1 MRKKKKKTA
10 LGAVFAYLLA
20 AVGSWMF
27 VNSYANSYNRLTQ
40 DKIAP
45 ASLVMNGDTAKVG
58 ILEYSAQF
66 STKLISPDSRL
77 YCIAYLISPDELRT
91 AAYLTFFLP

>member
-1 MRKKKKKTA
+1 MPKKKKKTA
-10 LGAVFAYLLA
+10 VRAVFAYLLA
-20 AVGSWMF
+20 TVGLWMF

-40 DKIAP
+40 EKITP
-45 ASLVMNGDTAKVG
+45 ASLVMNGDTAKVE

-66 STKLISPDSRL
+66 STRLISPDSRL

-91 AAYLTFFLP
+91 AAYLTFLLP

>member
-1 MRKKKKKTA
+1 MHKKKKKTA
-10 LGAVFAYLLA
+10 LGAVFAYLLT

-27 VNSYANSYNRLTQ
+27 LNSYANSYNRLTQ

-45 ASLVMNGDTAKVG
+45 ASLVMNGDTAKVE